1 MFYENQLVSQQCKY
15 KDMLL
20 MIGSLSYVFSEGP
33 STYLPYRAHENIFCK
48 YFEADNLGRYDCS
61 VDAKKNNIGIALKTW
76 MGNDD
81 QKIAEFGRYR
91 SQFQGLSGLELV
103 KVIAQ
108 YRNERIRITK
118 NIHGIDSMIYHIVKR
133 VPGSM
138 LILEHSFDYICV
150 DNITIINDRG
160 NYNNTY
166 FTDGKN
172 TYHFSASKN
181 TLYMLFENMVAL
193 DNFEVDIID
202 NPFESLG
209 NLLRVISTNNTAISA
224 EVQHK
229 ADSKDQIC
237 LRLYSTGSDGIKQV
251 YSKSGLNQWNAAG
264 RPRNPYEVYIPYP
277 SEDRART
284 SGFFPPR
291 NKVFELVLPDGVIIP
306 AKVCQADG
314 KAIMSNP
321 NRILGEWLLSKV
333 FELSDMTL
341 VTYEMLEKFGIDSVV
356 FTKLSEYCFSID
368 FASIG
373 TYEEFYN
380 I

>member
-1 MFYENQLVSQQCKY
+1 
-15 KDMLL
+15 
-20 MIGSLSYVFSEGP
+20 
-33 STYLPYRAHENIFCK
+33 
-48 YFEADNLGRYDCS
+48 
-61 VDAKKNNIGIALKTW
+61 
-76 MGNDD
+76 
-81 QKIAEFGRYR
+81 
-91 SQFQGLSGLELV
+91 
-103 KVIAQ
+103 
-108 YRNERIRITK
+108 
-118 NIHGIDSMIYHIVKR
+118 
-133 VPGSM
+133 
-138 LILEHSFDYICV
+138 
-150 DNITIINDRG
+150 
-160 NYNNTY
+160 
-166 FTDGKN
+166 
-172 TYHFSASKN
+172 
-181 TLYMLFENMVAL
+181 MLFENMVAL

-237 LRLYSTGSDGIKQV
+237 LRLYSTSSDGIKQV